1 MDDQI
6 NFTLERIPKAT
17 REVTFSDGSVM
28 KITAPAYMLEEMDT
42 EEETD
47 VTSGDEISNTTVLPP
62 AIAESPIHTDTSV
75 SNSEQ
80 PTIEMLTAEIKMY
93 LHIAN
98 QSIIEVGKRLI
109 QAKELVPHGEWQKW
123 LKDNFNLSYRMAAKF
138 IQIAERFGKNQ
149 PNSNVPTSAHF
160 DISTFKPSTLV
171 ELLALPEGDEQKF
184 IAEKAAEGNPADQMS
199 VKQLRAEVK
208 KWKDKFASSEKSNQG
223 LESYIAILRNEMVYY
238 RKELDTTKDHAR
250 ALSKQLA
257 QQKTV
262 EVPPPDY
269 EDLQREVKELRNRPI
284 DVATEFPA
292 DYESTK
298 QKLAQMEADADSF
311 RQTFATKFSLQ
322 QFLKTVPDLIN
333 SDNLQSVVY
342 SCAVDNLQLFE
353 YQLSQLSTF
362 ISLLQQHLNSWKD
375 DPANKFPIDRNSIT
389 QELMNICLVDS
400 TKSISK
406 QFRQLI
412 LNLGFNE
419 VNEIPDY
426 MLPDILKKAR
436 TFIP

>member
-1 MDDQI
+1 MAQ
-6 NFTLERIPKAT
+6 NFMN
-17 REVTFSDGSVM
+17 V
-28 KITAPAYMLEEMDT
+28 
-42 EEETD
+42 
-47 VTSGDEISNTTVLPP
+47 
-62 AIAESPIHTDTSV
+62 
-75 SNSEQ
+75 
-80 PTIEMLTAEIKMY
+80 
-93 LHIAN
+93 
-98 QSIIEVGKRLI
+98 
-109 QAKELVPHGEWQKW
+109 
-123 LKDNFNLSYRMAAKF
+123 
-138 IQIAERFGKNQ
+138 AERFGKNESD
-149 PNSNVPTSAHF
+149 SNYQSIGNF

-333 SDNLQSVVY
+333 SDNLQNVVY
-342 SCAVDNLQLFE
+342 SCADDNLQLFE